1 MKTEIIIDGV
11 KYNLDIQKA
20 KEIGVLKEKDTRCK
34 SWEEFTLKY
43 KNSRGYYYEST
54 ISKMHNPLNPC
65 SGTEQLTQQ
74 EAIAIQA
81 FSKLLKLRRD
91 WIGDWNPIWNNN
103 NYDIKYCVKFVS
115 NTLCI
120 RPWETCSHSFSF
132 PTEEMAQEFLE
143 NFNDLFNQ
151 CKNIL

>member
-65 SGTEQLTQQ
+65 SGTEQLTQ
-74 EAIAIQA
+74 
-81 FSKLLKLRRD
+81 
-91 WIGDWNPIWNNN
+91 
-103 NYDIKYCVKFVS
+103 
-115 NTLCI
+115 
-120 RPWETCSHSFSF
+120 
-132 PTEEMAQEFLE
+132 
-143 NFNDLFNQ
+143 
-151 CKNIL
+151 